1 MRQTGRMD
9 PLIHSITTT
18 VAQDVRELVRA
29 PTLPAPLLLEKDPPN
44 FRWRVPVGFATL
56 AAAGFLLVAAG
67 GVQTRLQEKRQVS
80 PKPRKTKMHKQK
92 LRPQPMLPRS

>member
-1 MRQTGRMD
+1 MD

-29 PTLPAPLLLEKDPPN
+29 PMLDAPVLLEKDPPN

-56 AAAGFLLVAAG
+56 AAAGVLLVAAG
-67 GVQTRLQEKRQVS
+67 GVQTQLQEGRRQGS
-80 PKPRKTKMHKQK
+80 PKPRKTKMHKKK
-92 LRPQPMLPRS
+92 LRPQPALPRR